1 MIARRG
7 FLAKSVALAAAAP
20 NRGLASPA
28 QPDLRF
34 EVMRNGSR
42 IGQHSIRFRQDVT
55 TLEAE
60 FVVDIAVRL
69 GPLVLYRYAMKGRE
83 IWREGAFVS
92 LESETNDDGTRH
104 RVKATRTPDQVVVE
118 VSGAPRAIFP
128 PNAIPLTH
136 WNDLCMERPLFNPQ
150 DGAAIES
157 SVVTR
162 GEDMV
167 ALADGR
173 SVRATR
179 YSLFGKPALDDWYD
193 MTRHWTALRAPGSD
207 GSTIDY
213 VRAA

>member
-1 MIARRG
+1 MARRG
-7 FLAKSVALAAAAP
+7 FLVQGIALAAAAP
-20 NRGLASPA
+20 RRGLASSV

-42 IGQHSIRFRQDVT
+42 IGQHSIRFRQEGT

-69 GPLVLYRYAMKGRE
+69 GPIVLYRYAMRGRE
-83 IWREGAFVS
+83 VWREGAFAS

-118 VSGAPRAIFP
+118 VSGALKTIFP
-128 PNAIPLTH
+128 SSAIPLTH

-150 DGAAIES
+150 DGAAIGS

-162 GEDMV
+162 GEEMV
-167 ALADGR
+167 ALADGS

-179 YSLFGKPALDDWYD
+179 YSLIGKPALDDWYD
-193 MTRHWTALRAPGSD
+193 LTRHWTALRAPGSD

-213 VRAA
+213 VLSA